1 MNKQISEKI
10 EYERNKIREESI
22 KLRKEAK
29 ELTEVE
35 Q

>member
-22 KLRKEAK
+22 KLRKGQK
-29 ELTEVE
+29 IGVK
-35 Q
+35 